1 MIVRILS
8 VLPTITGCI
17 CALLLLIS
25 LIGIPLPESQME
37 VPMIPCGG
45 TGFEDCPVGMSDE
58 NLSFPTA
65 FALLDLDLTIKWD
78 MGENAWFGM
87 VDSAAAITCPPNDNG
102 LTECQPDDFEF
113 IAGGPESADS
123 FTADIT
129 PGEVRF
135 VTGGKPGS
143 LTMGSQV
150 ITISG
155 EVGFNIF
162 VELLLATA
170 AIVLLMSAF
179 EMAFPLLVRK
189 TKKDE

>member
-8 VLPTITGCI
+8 VLPTITGGI

-25 LIGIPLPESQME
+25 LIGIPLPESEME

-58 NLSFPTA
+58 NLSFPIA
-65 FALLDLDLTIKWD
+65 FALLDLDLTIDWE
-78 MGENAWFGM
+78 MGDDAWLGM
-87 VDSAAAITCPPNDNG
+87 VDSSAAITCPPDDNG
-102 LTECQPDDFEF
+102 LTDCQPDDFQF

-123 FTADIT
+123 FTSDIR

-143 LTMGSQV
+143 LNMGSQV

-155 EVGFNIF
+155 EVGLNIF
-162 VELLLATA
+162 VELLLAATA
-170 AIVLLMSAF
+170 TILLMSAF
-179 EMAFPLLVRK
+179 EMAFPLLG
-189 TKKDE
+189 KKKKPDE